1 MAREE
6 RNGAEKEETQRRR
19 ERKKMSVLQTV
30 PVHHDTDETNE
41 KEGRSLEISVLNG
54 DEKKV

>member
-1 MAREE
+1 ME
-6 RNGAEKEETQRRR
+6 QRRR
-19 ERKKMSVLQTV
+19 EREKMSVLQTV

-41 KEGRSLEISVLNG
+41 KEGRSLEISVLNV